1 MSADQGAQPVGYAV
15 PGEEMNRPQY
25 EIADVIRQFGAQF
38 KAEWQPNS
46 YQQRVLNALSICRT
60 SALGGHKEVCDCC
73 AKQRISYNSCR
84 NRHCPKCHGSR
95 QAFWVEDLLETT
107 LPVKHYHIVFTVP
120 HELNTICL
128 LDSQWFY
135 SCLFSVV
142 WETLRQLGYTRFGV
156 ETGAVCV
163 LHTWGQNLSLHP
175 HIHCIVPAAG
185 ETLAGN
191 LKNIGSSGKYL
202 FPVRQL
208 SPVFRGKLTERIE
221 GRMKKQS
228 LYEQYKP
235 LLKAARNKPWSVN
248 CEPSLAK
255 AEHVVRYLGQYT
267 HRVAITNQRI
277 IGIENESVTFRHK
290 DYRNGAQQT
299 PVTLDG
305 VEFLRRFCQ
314 HILPHRFV
322 KIRRYGIYSSRA
334 RALKEKANPK
344 MQIKLRAKETNQE
357 RIKRLTGFDVYR
369 CPFCK
374 KGVMQRVEELPRVRS
389 PTNFYSLSFRPN
401 Q

>member
-1 MSADQGAQPVGYAV
+1 MS
-15 PGEEMNRPQY
+15 RPQY
-25 EIADVIRQFGAQF
+25 EIADIIRQFGAHF
-38 KAEWQPNS
+38 TAEYQPNS

-60 SALGGHKEVCDCC
+60 SELGGHKEVCDCC
-73 AKQRISYNSCR
+73 TKQRISYNSCR
-84 NRHCPKCHGSR
+84 NRHCPKCQGSK

-107 LPVKHYHIVFTVP
+107 LEVKHYHIVFTVP
-120 HELNTICL
+120 HELNTICQ

-135 SCLFSVV
+135 SRLFSVV

-163 LHTWGQNLSLHP
+163 LHSWGQNLSLHP
-175 HIHCIVPAAG
+175 HIHCIVPAVG

-191 LKNIGSSGKYL
+191 RKEIGSQGKYL
-202 FPVRQL
+202 YPVKQL
-208 SPVFRGKLTERIE
+208 SLVFRAKLMGCIK
-221 GRMKKQS
+221 GNLKKQS
-228 LYEQYKP
+228 LSGLYEP
-235 LLKAARNKPWSVN
+235 LLEQAWNKSWVVF
-248 CEPSLAK
+248 CEPSMAK

-277 IGIENESVTFRHK
+277 ISVDEKNVTFQHK
-290 DYRNGAQQT
+290 DYRDGAKQK
-299 PVTLDG
+299 PVTLGG

-334 RALKEKANPK
+334 RALKEKVNPK
-344 MQIKLRAKETNQE
+344 MQIKHRAKETTQE

-369 CPFCK
+369 CPYCK
-374 KGVMQRVEELPRVRS
+374 QGTMQLVEELPRVRS
-389 PTNFYSLSFRPN
+389 PTNFYSLNIRPN

>member
-1 MSADQGAQPVGYAV
+1 
-15 PGEEMNRPQY
+15 MNRPQY

-38 KAEWQPNS
+38 TRECGPNG
-46 YQQRVLNALSICRT
+46 YQQRVLNALSACRT
-60 SALGGHKEVCDCC
+60 SELGGHKEVCDCC
-73 AKQRISYNSCR
+73 GKQRISYNSCR
-84 NRHCPKCHGSR
+84 NRHCPKCQGSK
-95 QAFWVEDLLETT
+95 QAFWVEDLLGTT
-107 LPVKHYHIVFTVP
+107 LDIKHYHIVFTVP
-120 HELNTICL
+120 HELNTVCL

-135 SCLFSVV
+135 RVLFEAV
-142 WETLRQLGYTRFGV
+142 WESLRQLGYTRFGI

-191 LKNIGSSGKYL
+191 LKHIGSRGKYL
-202 FPVRQL
+202 YPVRQL
-208 SPVFRGKLTERIE
+208 SPVFRGKLMERIE
-221 GRMKKQS
+221 SRMKKQS

-235 LLKAARNKPWSVN
+235 LLKGARNKPWSVD

-277 IGIENESVTFRHK
+277 IGVDETTVTFMHK
-290 DYRNGAQQT
+290 DYSDQAKQK
-299 PVTLDG
+299 PVTLTG

-344 MQIKLRAKETNQE
+344 MQIKHRAKETTQE
-357 RIKRLTGFDVYR
+357 RIKRLMGFDVYR
-369 CPFCK
+369 CPYCK
-374 KGVMQRVEELPRVRS
+374 QGTMHRVEELPRVRS
-389 PTNFYSLSFRPN
+389 PTSFYAQNIRHH

>member
-1 MSADQGAQPVGYAV
+1 
-15 PGEEMNRPQY
+15 MNRPQY
-25 EIADVIRQFGAQF
+25 EIADVIRQFGSQF
-38 KAEWQPNS
+38 TAEYQPNS

-60 SALGGHKEVCDCC
+60 SELGGHKEVCDCC
-73 AKQRISYNSCR
+73 TKQRICYNSCR
-84 NRHCPKCHGSR
+84 NRHCPKCQGSK
-95 QAFWVEDLLETT
+95 QAFWVEDLLENT
-107 LPVKHYHIVFTVP
+107 LEVKHYHIVFTVP

-135 SCLFSVV
+135 GRLFSVV

-175 HIHCIVPAAG
+175 HIHCIVPAVG

-191 LKNIGSSGKYL
+191 RKDIGRHGKYL
-202 FPVRQL
+202 YPVKQL
-208 SPVFRGKLTERIE
+208 SLVFRAKLMGCIKGKL
-221 GRMKKQS
+221 KKQS
-228 LYEQYKP
+228 LSGLYQPLIEQ
-235 LLKAARNKPWSVN
+235 AWNKSWVVF
-248 CEPSLAK
+248 CEPSMAK

-277 IGIENESVTFRHK
+277 ISVDEKNVTFQHK
-290 DYRNGAQQT
+290 DYRDGAKQK
-299 PVTLDG
+299 PVTLGG

-322 KIRRYGIYSSRA
+322 KIRRYGIYSSRT
-334 RALKEKANPK
+334 RAEKKKQNPK
-344 MQIKLRAKETNQE
+344 MKIKLRKKESMQE
-357 RIKRLTGFDVYR
+357 RIKRLMGFDVSR
-369 CPFCK
+369 CPYCK
-374 KGVMQRVEELPRVRS
+374 QGTMYRVEELPRVRS
-389 PTNFYSLSFRPN
+389 PTNFYSLSIRPN

>member
-1 MSADQGAQPVGYAV
+1 
-15 PGEEMNRPQY
+15 MNRPSY
-25 EIADVIRQFGAQF
+25 ELAGVIRQFGSQF
-38 KAEWQPNS
+38 TPECQPNS

-60 SALGGHKEVCDCC
+60 SGLGGHKEKCDCC
-73 AKQRISYNSCR
+73 GKHRISYNSCR
-84 NRHCPKCHGSR
+84 NRHCPKCQGSK

-107 LPVKHYHIVFTVP
+107 LDVKHYHIVFTVP
-120 HELNTICL
+120 HGLNTVCM

-135 SCLFSVV
+135 SRLFGVV

-185 ETLAGN
+185 ETLAGT
-191 LKNIGSSGKYL
+191 LKHIGSSGKYL
-202 FPVRQL
+202 YPVKQL
-208 SPVFRGKLTERIE
+208 SPVFRGKLMGRIE
-221 GRMKKQS
+221 SRLKKQS

-235 LLKAARNKPWSVN
+235 LLKGARNKPWSVH
-248 CEPSLAK
+248 CGPSMAK
-255 AEHVVRYLGQYT
+255 AGHVVRYLGQYT

-277 IGIENESVTFRHK
+277 TGVDQTIVTFMHK
-290 DYRNGAQQT
+290 DYSDRAKQK
-299 PVTLDG
+299 PVKLTG

-322 KIRRYGIYSSRA
+322 KIRRYGIYSNKA
-334 RALKEKANPK
+334 RALKQKQNPK
-344 MQIKLRAKETNQE
+344 MEIGLKPKESVRE

-369 CPFCK
+369 CPYCK
-374 KGVMQRVEELPRVRS
+374 QGTMHRAEELPRVRS
-389 PTNFYSLSFRPN
+389 PTSFYSLNIRHH

>member
-1 MSADQGAQPVGYAV
+1 MSADQGAQSAGYTV

-38 KAEWQPNS
+38 TAEYQPNS
-46 YQQRVLNALSICRT
+46 YHQRVLNALSVCRT
-60 SALGGHKEVCDCC
+60 SELGGHKEVCDCC
-73 AKQRISYNSCR
+73 GKQRISYNSCR
-84 NRHCPKCHGSR
+84 NRHCPKCQGSK
-95 QAFWVEDLLETT
+95 QAFWVEDLLGTT
-107 LPVKHYHIVFTVP
+107 LEVKHYHIVFTVP
-120 HELNTICL
+120 HELNTVCL
-128 LDSQWFY
+128 PDSQWY
-135 SCLFSVV
+135 YNCLFSVV

-191 LKNIGSSGKYL
+191 LKHIGSSGKYL
-202 FPVRQL
+202 YPVRQL
-208 SPVFRGKLTERIE
+208 SPVFRGKLMERIE
-221 GRMKKQS
+221 SWLKKQS

-235 LLKAARNKPWSVN
+235 LLKAARNKSWSVD

-277 IGIENESVTFRHK
+277 ISVDEKNVTFRHK
-290 DYRNGAQQT
+290 DYRDGAKQK
-299 PVTLDG
+299 PVTLTG
-305 VEFLRRFCQ
+305 MEFLRRFCH
-314 HILPHRFV
+314 HILPYRFV
-322 KIRRYGIYSSRA
+322 KIRRYGIYSSRTQA
-334 RALKEKANPK
+334 EKKKQDPRLK
-344 MQIKLRAKETNQE
+344 IKLREKESTQE
-357 RIKRLTGFDVYR
+357 RIKRLMGFDVYQ
-369 CPFCK
+369 CPYCK
-374 KGVMQRVEELPRVRS
+374 QGTMLRVEELPRVRS
-389 PTNFYSLSFRPN
+389 PTSFYSLSIRSN